1 MILRETAQRVFA
13 GELNTS
19 TLERKG
25 DDEKSPAYVIT
36 PLGTRVNR
44 VLAVGVL
51 LDKQNIGSDEE
62 PLWRARVEDVS
73 GSYYVNVGRYQPEAA
88 ASMAALEAPS
98 FVAVVG
104 KVRTFKPDETRTLVS
119 LRPERI
125 VRINAD
131 TRHRLVLET
140 AQRTWRRLNN
150 MKTVLSLPEATADE
164 LSQKGMSKEEA
175 EGAIEAAEFYGT
187 PESSRFLRL
196 IQNALRM
203 LLPGKDI
210 DLGLPEDVADL
221 PDEIEI
227 DTSKS
232 TVPDSE
238 KEDLILG
245 MLDELDRDGRGAPM
259 DELVRKAA
267 SEGIVSTELEEMTNS
282 LMDKGLVYEPV
293 LGRLKRI

>member
-1 MILRETAQRVFA
+1 MIPRETAQRVFA
-13 GELNTS
+13 GELNLS
-19 TLERKG
+19 SLEKKG
-25 DDEKSPAYVIT
+25 DDEKSPAYLIT
-36 PLGTRVNR
+36 PLGTRINR
-44 VLAVGVL
+44 VLIAGVL
-51 LDKQNIGSDEE
+51 LDKQNIGTPEE

-73 GSYYVNVGRYQPEAA
+73 GSYFINVGRYQPDAA

-104 KVRTFKPDETRTLVS
+104 KIRTYKPDERTLVS
-119 LRPERI
+119 IRPERI
-125 VRINAD
+125 VGINAAV
-131 TRHRLVLET
+131 RQRLVLET
-140 AQRTWRRLNN
+140 AQCTWRRLNN

-164 LSQKGMSKEEA
+164 LAAKGMTKEEA

-187 PESSRFLRL
+187 PDSSRYLKL

-221 PDEIEI
+221 PDEIEM
-227 DTSKS
+227 DTKG
-232 TVPDSE
+232 TAQDAD
-238 KEDLILG
+238 KEDSILS

-259 DELVRKAA
+259 DELVRRAA
-267 SEGIVSTELEEMTNS
+267 SEGIVSTELEELTNS

>member
-1 MILRETAQRVFA
+1 VIPRETAQRVFA
-13 GELNTS
+13 GELNLS
-19 TLERKG
+19 SLEKKG
-25 DDEKSPAYVIT
+25 DDEKSPAYLIT
-36 PLGTRVNR
+36 PLGTRINR
-44 VLAVGVL
+44 VLIAGVL
-51 LDKQNIGSDEE
+51 LDKQNIGTPEE

-73 GSYYVNVGRYQPEAA
+73 GSYFINVGRYQPDAA

-104 KVRTFKPDETRTLVS
+104 KIRTYKPDERTLVS
-119 LRPERI
+119 IRPERI
-125 VRINAD
+125 VGINAAV
-131 TRHRLVLET
+131 RQRLVLET
-140 AQRTWRRLNN
+140 AQCTWRRLNN

-164 LSQKGMSKEEA
+164 LAAKGMTKEEA

-187 PESSRFLRL
+187 PDSSRYLKL

-221 PDEIEI
+221 PDEIEM
-227 DTSKS
+227 DTKG
-232 TVPDSE
+232 TAQDAD
-238 KEDLILG
+238 KEDSILS

-259 DELVRKAA
+259 DELVRRAA
-267 SEGIVSTELEEMTNS
+267 SEGIVSTELEELTNS